1 MSRMI
6 DADKLEQKM
15 GMLWGQEKISNE
27 VWNLFRKV
35 VRELS
40 QGEQKNEDEGEE
52 NAD

>member
-1 MSRMI
+1 MGRMV

-35 VRELS
+35 VREV
-40 QGEQKNEDEGEE
+40 EAEEEKDEHIQMGVR
-52 NAD
+52 